1 MSLVAIW
8 AQAHDRAIGR
18 DGTMAWHLPE
28 DLAHFKRL
36 TTSHP
41 VIMGRRT
48 YESLEEKY
56 RPLPGRRNIV
66 VTRTRRLFPGC
77 DVVSSLEEAQQLVGD
92 QLAWVM
98 GGAQIY
104 EASIPL
110 LDGIVVTDIDITV
123 EGADAFAPP
132 LPVTGWDIVSADPDR
147 GWHTAKN
154 GMKYRFTALSRRGSS
169 PWETDPLSE

>member
-1 MSLVAIW
+1 MPSLPIA
-8 AQAHDRAIGR
+8 RSC
-18 DGTMAWHLPE
+18 AW
-28 DLAHFKRL
+28 
-36 TTSHP
+36 
-41 VIMGRRT
+41 
-48 YESLEEKY
+48 
-56 RPLPGRRNIV
+56 
-66 VTRTRRLFPGC
+66 
-77 DVVSSLEEAQQLVGD
+77 AQQLVGD

-147 GWHTAKN
+147 GWRTAKN